1 MQGNAQRSLT
11 MEESKVVDP
20 KIDEEVAKDV
30 LDRPIN
36 GTADQDSAEEVE
48 ASRSKDTDAVAAAS
62 AAKKKK
68 SKKAK
73 LKQALSVGKKDDDD
87 KETSGSSSNS
97 AGKLTSGMVEQLL
110 EMNPSLKSEV
120 AGMDKEKAAEALKK
134 LDVADLLTGMSVSG
148 KNQKDMASYKF
159 WQTQPVPRF
168 DEAPKEE
175 EGQIKVID
183 PAKVPK
189 EPPPMLE
196 GFEWVTMNLLDEK
209 ELQEVYDLLTGH
221 YVEDEEAMFRFN
233 YSLSFL
239 RWALKSPGWRKEWH
253 VGVRATKSQRLVAF
267 ISGVPVSLRVRSN
280 VFTTTEVNFLCIHK
294 KLRSKR
300 LAPVLIQEIT
310 RRSYVLGI
318 FQGLYTG
325 GIVLPKPVSS
335 CRYFHRSLDWLKL
348 HEVGFSPLPSNS
360 TKARQITRYHLPS
373 STSTP
378 GLRPMSKNDTGTVL
392 DLLVRYLKRFTM
404 APVFSR
410 EEAEHWLLHDDGAAE
425 QVVWSYVVEDATTHK
440 ITDFFSF
447 YCLESSVIN
456 NQKHD
461 NVKAAYLFYYATET
475 AFAKEEKGLK
485 ERITMLMTDAL
496 ILAKNV
502 CVDCILPMW
511 LS

>member
-1 MQGNAQRSLT
+1 
-11 MEESKVVDP
+11 MEESKIVGTEVDSEAV
-20 KIDEEVAKDV
+20 KNTLDQLADEIA
-30 LDRPIN
+30 N
-36 GTADQDSAEEVE
+36 QDSAEEAE
-48 ASRSKDTDAVAAAS
+48 TIDNKDTDAVAAGS
-62 AAKKKK
+62 ATKKKK
-68 SKKAK
+68 PKKAK
-73 LKQALSVGKKDDDD
+73 MKQALGVGKKEGED
-87 KETSGSSSNS
+87 KEVSGSSSSS
-97 AGKLTSGMVEQLL
+97 ATKLTSGMVEQLL
-110 EMNPSLKSEV
+110 EMNPSLKTEV
-120 AGMDKEKAAEALKK
+120 AGMDKEKAAETLKK

-168 DEAPKEE
+168 DEAQKVE
-175 EGQIKVID
+175 EGQIKDID
-183 PAKVPK
+183 PEKVPK

-196 GFEWVTMNLLDEK
+196 GFEWVTMNLLDDR
-209 ELQEVYDLLTGH
+209 ELEEVYDLLTGH
-221 YVEDEEAMFRFN
+221 YVEDEGASFRFN

-239 RWALKSPGWRKEWH
+239 NWALKAPGWRKEWH
-253 VGVRATKSQRLVAF
+253 VGVRASKSRRLVAF

-280 VFTTTEVNFLCIHK
+280 VFKSTEVNFLCIHK

-348 HEVGFSPLPSNS
+348 YEVGFSPLPSNS

-373 STSTP
+373 TTSTT
-378 GLRPMSKNDTGTVL
+378 GLRPMLKNDGGPVL
-392 DLLVRYLKRFTM
+392 DLLERYLKRFTM
-404 APVFSR
+404 APVFDR
-410 EEAEHWLLHDDGAAE
+410 EEIEHWLLQDDSAAE
-425 QVVWSYVVEDATTHK
+425 RVVWSYVVEDPNTHK

-447 YCLESSVIN
+447 YCLESSVIG

-485 ERITMLMTDAL
+485 ERITMLVTDAL
-496 ILAKNV
+496 ILAKKV
-502 CVDCILPMW
+502 CSSEMFCSLP
-511 LS
+511 S